1 MKRFYLLFL
10 AVSMIVA
17 FSSCASKK
25 YAKRG
30 SKYEQ
35 AGMFEQAADMYY
47 QSLVAKSSNIDARIG
62 LQRNGERVLDDK
74 GFRISQ
80 AYMDGDDKRTV
91 LAYLDARD
99 YRDKLSAVGVKLE
112 IPSRAADQYN
122 EVKPRY
128 LEKTY
133 GEAQLLLDEEKFAQA
148 EEKFKEIKRIDPS
161 YQSVDALMGVAKWEP
176 VYREGKGYFE
186 RGLYRKSYYTFD
198 KILKSQSAYKDAEVL
213 KGEAL
218 EKGLLTLAI
227 TTFKNK
233 TRSPEATGLLMGY
246 VKKSLVDL
254 KNPFVKVVDIQNAD
268 QFAEQQKRALEQ
280 GSSIKVGQLLAAKAL
295 LNGNITSFANQPGKL
310 LRQEKTGYLKIV
322 TKKKVPGSVEEKV
335 EVTYKKVSY
344 IEVKRANR
352 VDCSFS
358 YELTS
363 TETGAILVSDAMN
376 LMASDGVHYAEFD
389 GDHKK
394 LVPGYWVHIDKDDP
408 KDKVYDNPNAVSE
421 LRALLDSKR
430 TVKEVN
436 VLKEEV
442 ALMVAERVSQAI
454 NNYNPEEQ

>member
-1 MKRFYLLFL
+1 
-10 AVSMIVA
+10 MIVA

-112 IPSRAADQYN
+112 IPSRAAEQYN

-133 GEAQLLLDEEKFAQA
+133 GEAQLLLEEEKFALA

-186 RGLYRKSYYTFD
+186 KGLYRKSYYTFD

-213 KGEAL
+213 KSEAL
-218 EKGLLTLAI
+218 QRGVLTVAI

-233 TRSPEATGLLMGY
+233 TRSPEATGLLTGY
-246 VKKSLVDL
+246 IKKSLVDL
-254 KNPFVKVVDIQNAD
+254 NNPFVKVVDVQNAN
-268 QFAEQQKRALEQ
+268 QLVEQQKRALEQ
-280 GSSIKVGQLLAAKAL
+280 GGSIKVGQLLAAKAL
-295 LNGNITSFANQPGKL
+295 LNGNITSFANQAGKL

-322 TKKKVPGSVEEKV
+322 TKKKVPGSLEEKV
-335 EVTYKKVSY
+335 EVTYKKVRY
-344 IEVKRANR
+344 LEVKRVNR

-363 TETGAILVSDAMN
+363 TETGALLVSDAMN

-394 LVPGYWVHIDKDDP
+394 LVPGYWVYIDKANP
-408 KDKVYDNPNAVSE
+408 KDKVNDNPTAVSE
-421 LRALLDSKR
+421 LKSLLAAKR

-442 ALMVAERVSQAI
+442 ALMVAERVSQRI